1 MFEQARPSPFKT
13 WIESSSKSIETFIR
27 ATESILFD
35 ILHMVGNS
43 LVTLLRTS
51 KILVMDHDPS
61 ARRRGILLF
70 ESSLCSTR
78 CGGGRDKL
86 QKGGRYRPNN
96 CIKR

>member
-13 WIESSSKSIETFIR
+13 WIESSSKSIETFIK

-61 ARRRGILLF
+61 A
-70 ESSLCSTR
+70 
-78 CGGGRDKL
+78 
-86 QKGGRYRPNN
+86 
-96 CIKR
+96 